1 MVLDYI
7 YAFPTPSNLNL
18 LTDRLQYNI
27 GCQVEKNQ
35 SIKIIQFVSKV
46 IILAFLHIARF
57 SAVFLKYFRKDAL
70 LSHFLSFIVITFMPK
85 FI

>member
-1 MVLDYI
+1 MVLGYI

-18 LTDRLQYNI
+18 LDASLQNNI

-35 SIKIIQFVSKV
+35 SIKIIQFVSKM
-46 IILAFLHIARF
+46 IILAFFARF
-57 SAVFLKYFRKDAL
+57 SAVFLKYFRKGAL